1 MPFSD
6 VRVPAIGVSLLKAA
20 LKQIGVS
27 TKIHYFNLKLAE
39 RIGLELSQRLMDV
52 GRDSAMIGELIME
65 ALKLEWLTNR
75 FDTLQSKNPNRNT
88 YGELRYFVLCLHKTI
103 KIISAYIQ
111 FFRLHLWT
119 RLSLSTTIVTAYE
132 LC

>member
-6 VRVPAIGVSLLKAA
+6 VRVPARSVSLLKAA

-65 ALKLEWLTNR
+65 ALKLE
-75 FDTLQSKNPNRNT
+75 
-88 YGELRYFVLCLHKTI
+88 
-103 KIISAYIQ
+103 
-111 FFRLHLWT
+111 
-119 RLSLSTTIVTAYE
+119 
-132 LC
+132 